1 MRVAQV
7 CSVMLCFS
15 ISSIYGNFFKYI
27 LLFVSFCRQVLKE
40 LQDVMCQDRTPIGN
54 TRPQPILEPSV
65 QRCLTHFSLISHGFG
80 TPALSASMA
89 TIQNVLTEMLK
100 YMDKAFPNVT
110 PHSAHSTSGS
120 KIDSNSNKTN
130 GEKSDEPRN
139 KEVV

>member
-1 MRVAQV
+1 M
-7 CSVMLCFS
+7 F
-15 ISSIYGNFFKYI
+15 
-27 LLFVSFCRQVLKE
+27 RQVLKE

-130 GEKSDEPRN
+130 GEKADEPRN

>member
-1 MRVAQV
+1 MRVAEV